1 MTPEQ
6 IKLVQQSFARVA
18 PDAEEASQVFYTRLF
33 EQAPEVRPLFK
44 GDIRDQG
51 KKLMAM
57 LATVVQGLND
67 LDALMPAIR
76 ALAVRHNDYK
86 VEPAHYDHVGAAL
99 LWTFEQALGD
109 AFTTETRDAWSE
121 AYGVLAGA
129 MIAASAEAR

>member
-6 IKLVQQSFARVA
+6 IKLVQQSFAHVA

-44 GDIRDQG
+44 GDMRDQG

-76 ALAVRHNDYK
+76 ALAVRQTTTRLSPRITTMWVPHFCGHSNRLSVTRLLPKRAMPGPRPMGYWR
-86 VEPAHYDHVGAAL
+86 EP
-99 LWTFEQALGD
+99 
-109 AFTTETRDAWSE
+109 
-121 AYGVLAGA
+121 
-129 MIAASAEAR
+129 